1 MALAQAA
8 RNRDV
13 HENVLRKRMGEL
25 VTNPQQVFLCNS
37 MEKPETAAIEWL
49 ENEEARLREER
60 DILKRLRPA

>member
-1 MALAQAA
+1 
-8 RNRDV
+8 
-13 HENVLRKRMGEL
+13 MGEL